1 MKMNSALNQSI
12 AIALTLLAITA
23 CSRQKDTEAPMPRTN
38 GATENT
44 TPQTMTEPQTSAKQL
59 NDVVQDGSGKTVL
72 YWYDPMMSD
81 KHFNKPGK
89 SPFMDMQLVPRYA
102 EGEKP

>member
-1 MKMNSALNQSI
+1 MNSTLNQSI

-38 GATENT
+38 GVAEKVIS
-44 TPQTMTEPQTSAKQL
+44 QTMTEPQTSAKLL

>member
-1 MKMNSALNQSI
+1 MNTIRNQSI

-38 GATENT
+38 GVAEKTI
-44 TPQTMTEPQTSAKQL
+44 PQTMTEPQASEKQL

-102 EGEKP
+102 ESE